1 MLATPPSRPIPRGL
15 AELAGT
21 KRQQL
26 LDGLHAVSIWS
37 FWESLRTDLNLDP
50 GPAEALLR
58 ATFTALLAKAGFP

>member
-1 MLATPPSRPIPRGL
+1 MLATPPSRPIPRRL

-26 LDGLHAVSIWS
+26 VDGLHAVSIWS

-50 GPAEALLR
+50 GPAEELLR